1 MFTTT
6 TASATTGS
14 VLLLL
19 LAVGAR
25 AQSDSPQFPQWSD
38 RWTLV
43 FRHFSSIDGDAVYC
57 ECTRCFARQRVAGA
71 ERRLSMLVLVLHA
84 CARVVKAHASVDN
97 GSRGACCCVDMLVC
111 CCGAALLSMQP
122 PCGSMQC
129 CDCLGTLTH
138 SLLAE
143 PSPTSPFTIEHL
155 SERAPPSWCERVHEC
170 TCASM

>member
-6 TASATTGS
+6 TTAAAAS

-57 ECTRCFARQRVAGA
+57 ECTRV
-71 ERRLSMLVLVLHA
+71 
-84 CARVVKAHASVDN
+84 
-97 GSRGACCCVDMLVC
+97 
-111 CCGAALLSMQP
+111 ALLINVLRVRRG
-122 PCGSMQC
+122 GSTCLCWC
-129 CDCLGTLTH
+129 CM
-138 SLLAE
+138 
-143 PSPTSPFTIEHL
+143 
-155 SERAPPSWCERVHEC
+155 RAHE
-170 TCASM
+170 S